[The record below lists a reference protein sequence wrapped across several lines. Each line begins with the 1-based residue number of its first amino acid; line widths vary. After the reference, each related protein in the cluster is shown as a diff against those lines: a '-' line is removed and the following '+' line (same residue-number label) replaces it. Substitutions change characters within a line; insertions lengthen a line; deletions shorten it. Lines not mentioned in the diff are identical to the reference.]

1 MGQRWR
7 LVVAAL
13 VGLIASSLGLAAV
26 ALESDGK
33 TTENVSKASLCWRTE
48 DFVVTQP
55 CSPCSSFEAVG
66 EPFAGRKRT
75 PECRATGFIEHISCG
90 KKEEIKSCRS
100 AEMEARI
107 FWKFEGSMIGLA
119 AVFALLVVYR
129 QRMLDRK
136 ALEKV
141 RKQIESI

>member
-55 CSPCSSFEAVG
+55 CSPCSSFEA
-66 EPFAGRKRT
+66 KRT

>member
-1 MGQRWR
+1 MGPRWR
-7 LVVAAL
+7 LVVATL
-13 VGLIASSLGLAAV
+13 VGLIAPPLGSAAV

-33 TTENVSKASLCWRTE
+33 VTVNVSKDSLCWRTE

-55 CSPCSSFEAVG
+55 CSPCSSFEA
-66 EPFAGRKRT
+66 RRN
-75 PECRATGFIEHISCG
+75 PECHTTGFIEHISCG
-90 KKEEIKSCRS
+90 GKQEIKSCRS
-100 AEMEARI
+100 VEMEAHA
-107 FWKFEGSMIGLA
+107 FWKFEGAMIGMA
-119 AVFALLVVYR
+119 AFFALLVVYR